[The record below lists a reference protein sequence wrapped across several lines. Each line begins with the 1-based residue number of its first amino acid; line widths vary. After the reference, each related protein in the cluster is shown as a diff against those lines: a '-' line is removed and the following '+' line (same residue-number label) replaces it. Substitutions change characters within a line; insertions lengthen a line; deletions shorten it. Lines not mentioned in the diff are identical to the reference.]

1 MCLHWKLSGIIY
13 RVPRIL
19 NIPKRVE
26 LNRGIYNTLDLV
38 LCVPLEYIF
47 WNALRIDTK
56 DGRKTEYW
64 TKSADGILDS

>member
-1 MCLHWKLSGIIY
+1 MCLHWELSGTIY

-19 NIPKRVE
+19 NISERVE